1 MGKKIK
7 RIFVSICIVTGI
19 ALLAVPFYYH
29 FHGQNETDKLIEQ
42 FEKTLRTMKMRQK
55 NRKKRAKSR
64 PPLVKKMQPYFQGK
78 MSLALLRLKP

>member
-1 MGKKIK
+1 MEKKIR

-42 FEKTLRTMKMRQK
+42 FEKTLE
-55 NRKKRAKSR
+55 KRAKSR

>member
-1 MGKKIK
+1 MRFSHNSVVDNCNEISLQSFDHGGGQYMGKKIK

-42 FEKTLRTMKMRQK
+42 FEKTLEQSGDM
-55 NRKKRAKSR
+55 SR
-64 PPLVKKMQPYFQGK
+64 
-78 MSLALLRLKP
+78 